1 MKKNKINDGHYL
13 EVLDRLHVV
22 SSIIDDH
29 LSHHPLVK
37 KEKQIDKLIKFTIV
51 NCPPRIRLPVNYYMK
66 EMKQKIKLYLDD
78 VRNPKS
84 EGWTVV
90 RNHDDFVNHITEH
103 GLPEEISFD
112 HDLAEVHYDP
122 ITWKQGFTYHE
133 KTGYDCA
140 KWLVNEC
147 MIKGV
152 KHPPYIVHSM
162 NPVGKQN
169 IISYVESY
177 NKSIK

>member
-1 MKKNKINDGHYL
+1 MITKYNL
-13 EVLDRLHVV
+13 
-22 SSIIDDH
+22 
-29 LSHHPLVK
+29 
-37 KEKQIDKLIKFTIV
+37 F
-51 NCPPRIRLPVNYYMK
+51 
-66 EMKQKIKLYLDD
+66 LDD
-78 VRNPKS
+78 VRLPNHVTWVDLPPNQHYS
-84 EGWTVV
+84 VV
-90 RNHDDFVNHITEH
+90 RNYQEFVDLITLR
-103 GLPEEISFD
+103 GIPKFVTYD
-112 HDLAEVHYDP
+112 HDLSDDHYGHGLRGDNIP
-122 ITWKQGFTYHE
+122 YDSYKE